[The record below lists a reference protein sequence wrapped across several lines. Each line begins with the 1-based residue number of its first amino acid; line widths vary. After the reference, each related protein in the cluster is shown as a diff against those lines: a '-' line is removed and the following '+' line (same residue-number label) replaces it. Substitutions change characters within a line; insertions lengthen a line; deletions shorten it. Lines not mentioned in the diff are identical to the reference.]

1 MIVYHRRYA
10 ITVMYIYNIYIYI
23 YIYDIY
29 IYTYVY
35 VCIYIHI
42 YTHIIYI
49 YIHMYIYGR
58 EDPFLALVRYLLFPF
73 DAAELLAAQL
83 LTLVEDF
90 PWAPN
95 SPQ

>member
-1 MIVYHRRYA
+1 
-10 ITVMYIYNIYIYI
+10 MY
-23 YIYDIY
+23 
-29 IYTYVY
+29 
-35 VCIYIHI
+35 IYIHI
-42 YTHIIYI
+42 YTYI
-49 YIHMYIYGR
+49 YTHKLYIYGR